1 MLQECYYRKTIGVY
15 TVTQHSVDKDTNK
28 EVKDKILAK
37 TIIACTECTEYSKI
51 QGKLFKMANIYPHF
65 GLLQYE

>member
-1 MLQECYYRKTIGVY
+1 MLQECYYGKTIRVY
-15 TVTQHSVDKDTNK
+15 SVTQHSVDTVTNK

-37 TIIACTECTEYSKI
+37 TINACTERTEYSKI
-51 QGKLFKMANIYPHF
+51 QGKLLKMANIYPHF